1 MEGHVR
7 ADLHLHTIASDG
19 RWGPGKLIEELL
31 KVGVGLFSVT
41 DHDSL
46 GSLAETAVRVQDS
59 GLCFLPGVE
68 LSARLDGQL
77 YHLLGYGFDP
87 TEPELNRFVE
97 ANGAMLQ
104 GASDDAVRLLAEAG
118 HPVSLDDYA
127 AFTWDRHRGGWKALN
142 YLIDRGLCQDI
153 RGYFDVLFAGELV
166 HPQPE
171 FPPPEEV
178 IAVIRQARGLV
189 SLAHP
194 GALFYN
200 GVDERLL
207 DRLVEMGLAGVEC
220 YSFHHDQA
228 ITRGLLAYCQRRD
241 LLITGGSDCHGGFV
255 GRPLGIPPIRVKDL
269 RLGVLEE
276 RTIG

>member
-1 MEGHVR
+1 MEGHMR

-19 RWGPGKLIEELL
+19 RWGPEQLIKELRG
-31 KVGVGLFSVT
+31 VGVGLFSVT

-59 GLCFLPGVE
+59 GLRFLPGVE

-87 TEPELNRFVE
+87 TEPQLNRFVE

-118 HPVSLDDYA
+118 YPVSLDDYT

-178 IAVIRQARGLV
+178 IAVVGQARGLV

-207 DRLVEMGLAGVEC
+207 DRLVEMLKETVG
-220 YSFHHDQA
+220 
-228 ITRGLLAYCQRRD
+228 TRDPVNVAVVHARALEEGRD
-241 LLITGGSDCHGGFV
+241 LLERLKATFDCREAMFAELVASLAVHGGPGIV
-255 GRPLGIPPIRVKDL
+255 GVFAYKC
-269 RLGVLEE
+269 
-276 RTIG
+276 